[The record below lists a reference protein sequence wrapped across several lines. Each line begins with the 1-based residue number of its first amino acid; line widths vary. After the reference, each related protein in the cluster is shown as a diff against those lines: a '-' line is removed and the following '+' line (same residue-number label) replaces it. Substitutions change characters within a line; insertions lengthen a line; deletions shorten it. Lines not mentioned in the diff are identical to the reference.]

1 MATLQLKE
9 RPPVTHEPEPV
20 GSVVL
25 VIKVL
30 ATNFVDELLVVD
42 DATRIHRRDFT
53 VDCSALIPRST
64 PTGPDC
70 SLQEL
75 LDVDVVLF
83 QHIRLDRE

>member
-9 RPPVTHEPEPV
+9 RLPIAHEPKPV

-25 VIKVL
+25 VVKVL
-30 ATNFVDELLVVD
+30 ATDFVDELLVVD
-42 DATRIHRRDFT
+42 NATRIHRRDFA
-53 VDCSALIPRST
+53 VNRSALVPRST

-70 SLQEL
+70 SLQKL
-75 LDVDVVLF
+75 LDVDIVLL